1 MVGACAQAEEPALAT
16 QMIKPKNVNR
26 TRKGMRLAKS
36 PRIEDTARRVSGTN
50 GCSRELWLEG
60 SGFTQLSLSDGLEV
74 VETALEMLPGNPVHV
89 HKDAH
94 DLHDIEICTVH
105 GPGNLG

>member
-1 MVGACAQAEEPALAT
+1 LVGACAQAEEPALAT

-50 GCSRELWLEG
+50 GCSHELWLEG